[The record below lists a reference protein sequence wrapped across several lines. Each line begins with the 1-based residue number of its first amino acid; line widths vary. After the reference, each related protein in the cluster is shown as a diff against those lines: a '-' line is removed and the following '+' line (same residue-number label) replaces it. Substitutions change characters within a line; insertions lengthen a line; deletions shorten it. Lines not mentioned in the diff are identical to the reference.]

1 MAYKS
6 KPLTAQE
13 IIRRQYKGAKNF
25 MTPYKMKMG
34 KINPNVAFELST
46 GDGLGHGNKL
56 YGVSVVSV
64 GKQGKTNAQY
74 NLSKAFGNKN
84 EAEAYVNRLK
94 RKLALKRSKGGKK

>member
-1 MAYKS
+1 MS
-6 KPLTAQE
+6 KLTASE
-13 IIRRQYKGAKNF
+13 IIRRKYKGNRNF
-25 MTPYKMKMG
+25 MTPRKLKVG
-34 KINPNVAFELST
+34 KLNPNVAFELSM

-84 EAEAYVNRLK
+84 EADAYINRLK
-94 RKLALKRSKGGKK
+94 RKLALKRSKGGRK